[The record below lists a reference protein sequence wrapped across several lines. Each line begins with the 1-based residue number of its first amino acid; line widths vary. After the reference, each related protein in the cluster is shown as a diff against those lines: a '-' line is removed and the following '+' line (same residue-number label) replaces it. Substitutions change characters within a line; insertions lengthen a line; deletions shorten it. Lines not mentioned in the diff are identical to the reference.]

1 MGTALF
7 LAGFVVLL
15 VGAISVIKPL
25 TIFRIRSRKDGAV
38 VALAG
43 LLMVNFGA
51 FLHAASSPETDV
63 AAVDDA
69 ALVSTGAA
77 EEAQRVKEA
86 ARVTEAER
94 VEQARR
100 VEAAKRAKE
109 AARLKEAERL
119 KEAARLAEAERLEE
133 AKPVREARGVK
144 EAKHIE
150 NLEMEAEEA
159 AKKAKQER
167 AAALPQGIDLTPGVK
182 RTLAGVID
190 SGGYN
195 CPSVTV
201 AYPDRETNR
210 GRAIRVFCGPLGKDL
225 LLWEYRVTRRPNGLY
240 LVNPCGFW
248 SCKPAN

>member
-94 VEQARR
+94 VEQVRR

-109 AARLKEAERL
+109 AARL
-119 KEAARLAEAERLEE
+119 AEAEHLEE
-133 AKPVREARGVK
+133 AKRVREARRVK